1 MRKRFIENA
10 PVRVTG
16 FSGMEQDAVSHI
28 SKLLR
33 SSYTQEAFA
42 ESVWPGID
50 QVITELHEK

>member
-1 MRKRFIENA
+1 
-10 PVRVTG
+10 
-16 FSGMEQDAVSHI
+16 MEQDAVSHI

-33 SSYTQEAFA
+33 SSYTQETFA